1 MIKEYLNELKAG
13 NQKKLNNLEKQMKE
27 LLSDLDC
34 ATQWMESLQAEKNV
48 DKNIFSPRIMDM
60 NLESKVDEAK
70 NNIQKIKQEI
80 DYVKSFIEEAIA
92 KREEYDKLL
101 KELES
106 QNSSVPKEENHS
118 EEALMSGEESKTQQI
133 SERFLSE
140 IYKKTELC
148 LDLLYSDRSRCKNE
162 LKNMKSVIK
171 NAMESLDK
179 SR

>member
-13 NQKKLNNLEKQMKE
+13 NQEKLNNLEKQMKE
-27 LLSDLDC
+27 LLSDLDG
-34 ATQWMESLQAEKNV
+34 ATKWMESLQAEKNV
-48 DKNIFSPRIMDM
+48 DKNIFSPRTMDTD
-60 NLESKVDEAK
+60 LENKVDEAK

-106 QNSSVPKEENHS
+106 QNSSVPKGENHS
-118 EEALMSGEESKTQQI
+118 EEAPMSGEENKKQQI
-133 SERFLSE
+133 SERFLSD

-162 LKNMKSVIK
+162 LKNMKAVIK